1 MSTINTEELLA
12 KVQASLEKAEQ
23 RAQQHSEQMVEL
35 ISAMEKMAGRIKDLE
50 RVLKEQKK
58 QLKAKI

>member
-12 KVQASLEKAEQ
+12 KVQAALEKAEQ
-23 RAQQHSEQMVEL
+23 RAQQHSEQMTEL